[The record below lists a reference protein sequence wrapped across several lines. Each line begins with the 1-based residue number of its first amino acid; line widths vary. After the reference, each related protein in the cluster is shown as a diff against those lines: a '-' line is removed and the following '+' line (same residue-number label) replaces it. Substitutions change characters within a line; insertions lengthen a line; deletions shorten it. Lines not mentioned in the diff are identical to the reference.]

1 MGKNGSRASDTLIID
16 ECIVGTT
23 PKIDKDIARNAVSRK
38 DIQMFFYVLG
48 CKTISQIATF
58 Y

>member
-1 MGKNGSRASDTLIID
+1 MGKNGSRASDTLTMD

-38 DIQMFFYVLG
+38 DVQMFFYVL
-48 CKTISQIATF
+48 
-58 Y
+58 